1 MPLSCSPVANF
12 LQFALPNNAEQ
23 MQEDVMD
30 RIRICDLHVRCILGI
45 NESERRE
52 KQDVVINL
60 VMHAD
65 LRKAG
70 KSDRIEDTFDYR
82 ALKKRVLAMAEDSQ
96 YFLEEGLAEAIA
108 ELCLEQKE
116 VQQID
121 VVVEKPHALR
131 FARTVAVEISRTR

>member
-1 MPLSCSPVANF
+1 
-12 LQFALPNNAEQ
+12 
-23 MQEDVMD
+23 MD

-52 KQDVVINL
+52 KQDVIINL
-60 VMHAD
+60 VMHTD

-70 KSDRIEDTFDYR
+70 KSDRLEDTFDYR

-121 VVVEKPHALR
+121 VCVEKPHALR
-131 FARTVAVEISRTR
+131 FARSVAVEISRTR